1 MKNYTNIGI
10 IFSPLCLI
18 WLQWLSACNFATLVN
33 FKVWMTYRAF
43 QQDQFTFPWTSKAL
57 LMCHCIMIITRSEVY
72 KTVFSFKIYDKVLIF
87 ERLLDIDQLVISR
100 LLLVHKMCVYFT
112 DCTVC
117 PCIVFRQEVSRDR
130 LRPAKVSGRSGNNRK
145 YGTALHIVIG
155 IWKGRLW
162 FAHIY

>member
-1 MKNYTNIGI
+1 MFNFMAVI
-10 IFSPLCLI
+10 ICMQFCHTCKFQSMNDISSVSARSIYFSLNKQGFI
-18 WLQWLSACNFATLVN
+18 DV
-33 FKVWMTYRAF
+33 
-43 QQDQFTFPWTSKAL
+43 
-57 LMCHCIMIITRSEVY
+57 HCIMIITRSEVY

-100 LLLVHKMCVYFT
+100 LLLVHKMCVYLT

-130 LRPAKVSGRSGNNRK
+130 LRPAKVSGRSGKNRK

-155 IWKGRLW
+155 I
-162 FAHIY
+162 

>member
-1 MKNYTNIGI
+1 MKNCTNRHNILPIMFNLIAVI
-10 IFSPLCLI
+10 ICMQFCH
-18 WLQWLSACNFATLVN
+18 T
-33 FKVWMTYRAF
+33 VWMTHRAF

-57 LMCHCIMIITRSEVY
+57 LMCHCIMIITRLEVY
-72 KTVFSFKIYDKVLIF
+72 KTVFSLKIYDKVLIF

-100 LLLVHKMCVYFT
+100 LLLVHKMCVYLT

-145 YGTALHIVIG
+145 
-155 IWKGRLW
+155 
-162 FAHIY
+162 